1 MTITLYGRTY
11 TIKNNAMKTEMVS
24 LLNDDNTVVLYV
36 AQNKN
41 KIDDYDTILLIN
53 TVKRTIFPIFLSVFN
68 ELVEP
73 YYMPIIYS
81 FPAFYV
87 IESNATEFV
96 ACDYTSIAKLRNHT
110 NNKYISYAVSDNVL
124 MVSPDLTE
132 IFEMFGNKKSIREP
146 IQTSR
151 QMFYETTIN
160 KKQANKSMPI
170 TEPVLHHQTT
180 RVEHK
185 SAMTEPTIKPKPSIT
200 SPVANIKPATNQ
212 SGTSRDNLFKYCDY
226 SDDCFAILLSH
237 NHALAIINKKYGTV
251 KTVGFD
257 ELLENELIGYN
268 DEPSIIREF
277 GKIPSIMYNTNK
289 VCLTDIRNVI
299 RLFEQRKESPVTKQM
314 VSYSND
320 TLYCALASDDALS
333 HQTTIKNFAIES
345 HKNAVLNYE
354 KIKTVAKAYAKDVYC
369 ILTKTNIGIMVVSD
383 GGKKANYLPI
393 DDIYAAMPDVK
404 SIGDIIRLFPIER
417 IIDGA
422 FFNIDSIEQVRSV
435 MDVLPASMN
444 LNAHKYTVKGI
455 HFGYDK
461 NAQIIVKSPVT
472 TN

>member
-24 LLNDDNTVVLYV
+24 LLNDDNTVALYV

-41 KIDDYDTILLIN
+41 KVDDYDTILLIN

-81 FPAFYV
+81 FPAFYI

-96 ACDYTSIAKLRNHT
+96 ACDYTSVAKLRNCV
-110 NNKYISYAVSDNVL
+110 NNKYISYAISDNVL

-132 IFEMFGNKKSIREP
+132 TFEMFGNKKSIREP

-151 QMFYETTIN
+151 QMFYEKTVNAKRMASTAA
-160 KKQANKSMPI
+160 QAEQKISP
-170 TEPVLHHQTT
+170 
-180 RVEHK
+180 RVEQ
-185 SAMTEPTIKPKPSIT
+185 KPSAHTIEEQTFKQRPVNVTQAIPT
-200 SPVANIKPATNQ
+200 SIMQKNNG
-212 SGTSRDNLFKYCDY
+212 SSRDNLFKYCEY
-226 SDDCFAILLSH
+226 SNDCFAILLSH

-251 KTVGFD
+251 KIVSFN

-277 GKIPSIMYNTNK
+277 GKIPSIMYNTDK
-289 VCLTDIRNVI
+289 VCLTDIRNII

-314 VSYSND
+314 VSYSNNA
-320 TLYCALASDDALS
+320 LYCALASDDAIER
-333 HQTTIKNFAIES
+333 QVTIKNFAIES
-345 HKNAVLNYE
+345 HKNAVANYE
-354 KIKTVAKAYAKDVYC
+354 KVKSVAKAYAKDVYC

-383 GGKKANYLPI
+383 SGKKANYLPLEE
-393 DDIYAAMPDVK
+393 IYTAMPNVK
-404 SIGDIIRLFPIER
+404 NIGDIIRLFPIER
-417 IIDGA
+417 IVDGTL
-422 FFNIDSIEQVRSV
+422 FNIDTIEQVRSV

-444 LNAHKYTVKGI
+444 LNANKYTVKGV
-455 HFGYDK
+455 HFGYDR
-461 NAQIIVKSPVT
+461 NSQIIVKSPVSQ
-472 TN
+472 N